1 MSARTLEQ
9 VGGTLTAI
17 AICTVLLWIALPEIA
32 AGLEAWAE
40 VWRVG
45 R

>member
-1 MSARTLEQ
+1 MNARTLEQ
-9 VGGTLTAI
+9 LAGTLMCI
-17 AICTVLLWIALPEIA
+17 AVVWILAWIAMPGIA

>member
-9 VGGTLTAI
+9 VGGTLAAI
-17 AICTVLLWIALPEIA
+17 AICTVLLWIALPDIA